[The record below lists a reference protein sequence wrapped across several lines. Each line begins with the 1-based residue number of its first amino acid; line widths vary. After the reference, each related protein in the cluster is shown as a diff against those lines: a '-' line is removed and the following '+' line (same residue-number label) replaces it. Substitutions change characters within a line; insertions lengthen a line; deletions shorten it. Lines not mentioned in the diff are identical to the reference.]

1 MNTLEDIRHKFCV
14 APMMDKTDRHCR
26 YFHRLMSKRAFL
38 YTEMLHSNAVIRGN
52 KELLLKYN
60 PKEHPLALQLGGS
73 DPDQL
78 GEASAISEEFGY
90 TEVNLNVGCPSSKV
104 QKGKFGAVLMKEP
117 KLVASCINKMKKS
130 TNIPVTVKC
139 RIGVDNMNTDKHLDH
154 FVEEVSSAG
163 CDTFIIHA
171 RKAWLSGLSPK
182 DNREIPPLDYQRVY
196 KLKDVFPNI
205 NFVINGGIKSIN
217 ESIKHLQYVDG
228 VMIGREV
235 YDNPLLLTE
244 VDSSI
249 FYEEKAVISR
259 SDILRKLFPYLKEEV
274 EQGTKISHITRHLMG
289 LFRGFNGA
297 KNLRKLLMSVN
308 DQINPLENFESL
320 LKKEMI

>member
-1 MNTLEDIRHKFCV
+1 MNDLNNIRHKFCV

-26 YFHRLMSKRAFL
+26 YFHRLMSNRALL

-52 KELLLKYN
+52 KERLLKYN
-60 PKEHPLALQLGGS
+60 PKEHPLAIQLGGC
-73 DPDQL
+73 DPVQL

-117 KLVASCINKMKKS
+117 KLVASCINQMKKS

-154 FVEEVSSAG
+154 FVEEVSFAG

-171 RKAWLSGLSPK
+171 RKAWLNGLSPK

-196 KLKDVFPNI
+196 KLKDSFPNI
-205 NFVINGGIKSIN
+205 NFVINGGINSID

-228 VMIGREV
+228 VMIGRKA

-244 VDSSI
+244 VDSRI
-249 FYEEKAVISR
+249 FYDEKTDISR
-259 SDILRKLFPYLKEEV
+259 SDILKKLFPYLKEEV

-289 LFRGFNGA
+289 LFKGFNGA

>member
-1 MNTLEDIRHKFCV
+1 MNNLDDIRHKFCV

-196 KLKDVFPNI
+196 KLKDSFPNI

-259 SDILRKLFPYLKEEV
+259 SDILRKIFPYLKEEV
-274 EQGTKISHITRHLMG
+274 EQGTKISHITRHLIG

>member
-1 MNTLEDIRHKFCV
+1 MNDLDNIQHKFCV

-52 KELLLKYN
+52 KERLLKYN
-60 PKEHPLALQLGGS
+60 PREHPLAIQLGGC
-73 DPDQL
+73 DPVQL

-117 KLVASCINKMKKS
+117 KLVASCINQMKKS

-154 FVEEVSSAG
+154 FVEEVSFAG

-171 RKAWLSGLSPK
+171 RKAWLNGLSPK

-196 KLKDVFPNI
+196 KLKDSFPNI
-205 NFVINGGIKSIN
+205 NFVINGGINSIN

-228 VMIGREV
+228 VMIGREA
-235 YDNPLLLTE
+235 YDNPLILTE
-244 VDSSI
+244 VDSRI
-249 FYEEKAVISR
+249 FCDEKTVISR